1 MSTLVLFGAAVLSGL
16 GVGSGGLYL
25 LYLTDVLGV
34 GQYAAQGQNL
44 LFFIL
49 ATLASALLHLGR
61 GSITLKELLPFGA
74 VGLFG
79 TVLGVLLTLVTP
91 PALARRAF
99 GLFMI
104 LGGGLSLFRSFRYR
118 RARGEGKNEKKPPPP
133 SEAS

>member
-79 TVLGVLLTLVTP
+79 
-91 PALARRAF
+91 
-99 GLFMI
+99 
-104 LGGGLSLFRSFRYR
+104 
-118 RARGEGKNEKKPPPP
+118 
-133 SEAS
+133 